1 MTNSRNTTLSLV
13 TVVGVVFLTGMA
25 TRAIEEFIIRWVNLT
40 DVAGGGLVSPADI
53 VSGDT
58 RSITTAMLKLII
70 PGVLIQAVLIKG
82 FLQSLTTVRVPL
94 IATVLTLFL
103 FEVGA
108 IALQQV
114 IAHEFA
120 RAQGLG
126 ALTTYTPWTLF
137 FSVGMTVA
145 ILIFEGVLIR
155 GVSRPRVGRYPVVTY
170 VS

>member
-1 MTNSRNTTLSLV
+1 VTNSRNTTLSLV

-25 TRAIEEFIIRWVNLT
+25 TRAIEEFIVRWVNLT
-40 DVAGGGLVSPADI
+40 DVAGGGLVSPA
-53 VSGDT
+53 DT

-82 FLQSLTTVRVPL
+82 LLQSLTTVRVPL
-94 IATVLTLFL
+94 IATTLTLFL

-120 RAQGLG
+120 KAQGLG